1 MMHRK
6 SYGFFAQ
13 NLFIKFWSKQ
23 FSYWKKIN
31 RETLASIAMIQL
43 AKKQNKKTPVKHT
56 HFKLVWVLVH
66 RTRISALL
74 LVTKFRSMRILKQA
88 CFVVKVGLFF
98 LKLNIET
105 FSVIILAAG
114 LIFYSMLHLKIK
126 IFIAILYLC

>member
-13 NLFIKFWSKQ
+13 NLFIKLWSKQ

-56 HFKLVWVLVH
+56 QEEEQNS
-66 RTRISALL
+66 TRVS
-74 LVTKFRSMRILKQA
+74 TGTQ
-88 CFVVKVGLFF
+88 
-98 LKLNIET
+98 N
-105 FSVIILAAG
+105 
-114 LIFYSMLHLKIK
+114 
-126 IFIAILYLC
+126 